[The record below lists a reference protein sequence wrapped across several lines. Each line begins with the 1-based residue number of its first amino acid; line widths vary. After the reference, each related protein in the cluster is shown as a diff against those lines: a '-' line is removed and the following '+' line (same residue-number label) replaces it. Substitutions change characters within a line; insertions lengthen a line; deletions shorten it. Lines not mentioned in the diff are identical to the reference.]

1 MAEPLEIDPFDGRI
15 IYSFDGRVLEIF
27 GPVSLAGARADAC
40 RIHVRQLA
48 VKMSA
53 PDKDGA
59 RGVTFVGPI
68 TQQFVRVPEEKWT
81 RLQPL
86 LDALQTAGAD
96 VLES

>member
-1 MAEPLEIDPFDGRI
+1 MLWAM
-15 IYSFDGRVLEIF
+15 
-27 GPVSLAGARADAC
+27 PVPASES
-40 RIHVRQLA
+40 A
-48 VKMSA
+48 VKVSA

-81 RLQPL
+81 CLQPM

-96 VLES
+96 VLGSATSPE